1 MKKIVTGVTL
11 AVFTLVPAMSWA
23 DCGGD
28 HDQQASM
35 ASSKSGDK
43 AQVQATATKSSH
55 AVAKVSANKQTVA
68 KKSTAASKVERSTV
82 VAKNN

>member
-1 MKKIVTGVTL
+1 MKKIMTGLTL
-11 AVFTLVPAMSWA
+11 AVFALAPAMTWA

-28 HDQQASM
+28 HGQQASM
-35 ASSKSGDK
+35 ASSKPVDN
-43 AQVQATATKSSH
+43 AQVQASASKSTH

-68 KKSTAASKVERSTV
+68 KKSTAPSKIERSTV